1 MDILK
6 ISLASVGSLIILFI
20 STKLIGNKQMS
31 ELNMFDYINGIT
43 IGSIAAEMATSLESD
58 FYHPI
63 IAMTVYTIAILII
76 SRLSQKKVGLRRFF
90 TGKSIILMEN
100 GKIYQKNFT
109 TAKIDINEFLSQCRV
124 NGYFNVDDIDTAIL
138 EQNGKI
144 SFLPKVA
151 ARPVNT
157 KDLNLALIQEKISV
171 SVILDGNIMSENL
184 NRSGNDVEWLKREL
198 AKQNIASEK
207 EVFLAMCNTSNNTL
221 SVYAKLNNSSDK
233 DVFQ

>member
-1 MDILK
+1 
-6 ISLASVGSLIILFI
+6 
-20 STKLIGNKQMS
+20 
-31 ELNMFDYINGIT
+31 
-43 IGSIAAEMATSLESD
+43 
-58 FYHPI
+58 
-63 IAMTVYTIAILII
+63 
-76 SRLSQKKVGLRRFF
+76 
-90 TGKSIILMEN
+90 
-100 GKIYQKNFT
+100 
-109 TAKIDINEFLSQCRV
+109 
-124 NGYFNVDDIDTAIL
+124 
-138 EQNGKI
+138 
-144 SFLPKVA
+144 LPKVA